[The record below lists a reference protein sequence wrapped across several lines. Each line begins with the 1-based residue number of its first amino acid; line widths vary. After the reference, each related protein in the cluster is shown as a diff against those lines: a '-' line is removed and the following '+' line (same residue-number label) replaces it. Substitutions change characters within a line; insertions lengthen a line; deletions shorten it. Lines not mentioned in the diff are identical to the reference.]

1 MTCKNCSYEVTQN
14 YCPNCGQPAKLKR
27 IDAHYI
33 QHEIEHILHFEK
45 GIFYT
50 VKELLIRPG
59 ENVREFIS
67 DNRSRLVKPIIFIII
82 SSLIYSVINH
92 FFHLEDG
99 YVNYQEDTKSTTG
112 AIFAWVQNHYGY
124 ANIIMGVFIALWLK
138 LFFKKSNYNFFE
150 ILILL
155 CFIMGV
161 AMLLYSV
168 FAIFQGLTKVDLMQF
183 GGILSF
189 IYCSWAIA
197 QFFDNG
203 KMASILKAC
212 IAYMFG
218 VITFTCSAM
227 LLGFLVDQ
235 IVKH

>member
-1 MTCKNCSYEVTQN
+1 MTCKNCNFEVTQK
-14 YCPNCGQPAKLKR
+14 YCPNCGQPGKLKR
-27 IDAHYI
+27 IDGHYI

-45 GIFYT
+45 GILYT

-59 ENVREFIS
+59 ESVREFIS
-67 DNRSRLVKPIIFIII
+67 DNRSRLVKPIIFVII

-99 YVNYQEDTKSTTG
+99 YVNYQGDTKSTTS
-112 AIFAWVQNHYGY
+112 AIFAWISNHYGY
-124 ANIIMGVFIALWLK
+124 ANIMMGVFIALWLK

-155 CFIMGV
+155 CFVMGV
-161 AMLLYSV
+161 AMLLYAV
-168 FAIFQGLTKVDLMQF
+168 FALIRGFTQVDLMQL

-203 KMASILKAC
+203 KIISILKAC

-218 VITFTCSAM
+218 LITFTCLAL
-227 LLGFLVDQ
+227 LLGFLVDLV
-235 IVKH
+235 VKH